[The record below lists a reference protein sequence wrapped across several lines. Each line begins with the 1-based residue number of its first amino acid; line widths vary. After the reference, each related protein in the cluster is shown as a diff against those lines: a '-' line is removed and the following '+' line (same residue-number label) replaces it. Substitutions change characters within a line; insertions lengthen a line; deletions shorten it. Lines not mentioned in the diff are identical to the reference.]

1 MKCLG
6 VLVTGVL
13 IMLLSGTAYSADVD
27 KETGLIIA
35 EHWETVRNNCTEC
48 HSAKLVTAQ
57 RGDRKTWTDL
67 IRWMQATQGLQTFDA
82 ATEKKILQYLSSNY
96 APKERGRRVPI
107 PPLLMP
113 PNPYKDEAKK

>member
-1 MKCLG
+1 MKRVVSIVVSCTVIFLAG
-6 VLVTGVL
+6 
-13 IMLLSGTAYSADVD
+13 MAYSAEFD
-27 KETGLIIA
+27 KETGFIIA

-57 RGDRKTWTDL
+57 RGDRKTGTDI
-67 IRWMQATQGLQTFDA
+67 IRWMQATQGLQKFDA
-82 ATEKKILQYLSSNY
+82 KTEAKILQYLASNY
-96 APKERGRRVPI
+96 APKARGRRAPI

>member
-1 MKCLG
+1 MKRIVSMVVSCTVIL
-6 VLVTGVL
+6 LTG
-13 IMLLSGTAYSADVD
+13 IAYGAQVD
-27 KETGLIIA
+27 KETGFIIA

-57 RGDRKTWTDL
+57 RGDRKTWTDI
-67 IRWMQATQGLQTFDA
+67 IRWMQTTQGLRKFDVE
-82 ATEKKILQYLSSNY
+82 TEAQIPQYLSSNY
-96 APKERGRRVPI
+96 APKARGRRAPI